1 MINGGKI
8 GLKEYNDFCKD
19 LKAGSILY
27 NINAMNNWGD
37 YLLAINVDHIRF
49 NNFNTYTVLLL
60 GLKKEE
66 GKYISRDFCI
76 SLTPDHRAQIPFLK
90 YVGYSRFKLIPVLD
104 DIKINV
110 GLVARFS
117 QVDLHQ
123 FAHKL
128 SIRKPRTHKYGK
140 DGKPIIKKTGN

>member
-60 GLKKEE
+60 VGAKERR
-66 GKYISRDFCI
+66 G
-76 SLTPDHRAQIPFLK
+76 
-90 YVGYSRFKLIPVLD
+90 
-104 DIKINV
+104 
-110 GLVARFS
+110 
-117 QVDLHQ
+117 
-123 FAHKL
+123 
-128 SIRKPRTHKYGK
+128 
-140 DGKPIIKKTGN
+140 

>member
-1 MINGGKI
+1 MTIDDNI
-8 GLKEYNDFCKD
+8 RLKDYNRFCKD
-19 LKAGSILY
+19 LKVGSILY
-27 NINAMNNWGD
+27 NINSLNNWGE
-37 YLLAINVDHIRF
+37 YLLVINVDHIRF
-49 NNFNTYTVLLL
+49 NNFSTYTVLLL

-117 QVDLHQ
+117 QVDLHE
-123 FAHKL
+123 FAKKL
-128 SIRKPRTHKYGK
+128 SIRKPRTHKYGR